1 MSGLQG
7 NECNCHSC
15 TQYRASLW
23 IGSLARKEMAVE
35 KGAEHAIEDI
45 AYELHL
51 IREALEARG
60 PAKFAKLILFDS
72 KGIIHM
78 PATLAV
84 GKTATAVLQEFVVL
98 GGPAVPNVGP
108 VVYSS
113 SDVTIATVD
122 PASGLV
128 TAIAAGVATI
138 TGIDQGNSLTASDTV
153 SDTAPVATV
162 AVLTITPN

>member
-1 MSGLQG
+1 MDH
-7 NECNCHSC
+7 EE
-15 TQYRASLW
+15 R
-23 IGSLARKEMAVE
+23 IAR
-35 KGAEHAIEDI
+35 GAEHALEDI

-51 IREALEARG
+51 IREALQANG

-72 KGIIHM
+72 KGIIKM
-78 PATLAV
+78 PATIAI
-84 GKTATAVLQEFVVL
+84 GKTATAVLQEFVVA

-113 SDVTIATVD
+113 SDPTIATVD
-122 PASGLV
+122 PSSGLV

-138 TGIDQGNSLTASDTV
+138 TGLDQGNSLTASDTV

-162 AVLTITPN
+162 ATLTITPN